1 MSNKEFF
8 NKLVRDKIPELIA
21 SKGGKPEY
29 EIMNDENYI
38 SKLREKLL
46 EESNEV
52 VTAKTKDDIT
62 EELADL
68 LEVMQALASF
78 NEINFADVEKTR
90 KLKKEKRGGFDL
102 KILLKSTEIVDRIQE
117 KRGKKIE

>member
-1 MSNKEFF
+1 MSNREFF

-52 VTAKTKDDIT
+52 LTAKTKDDIT

-102 KILLKSTEIVDRIQE
+102 KILLKSTKIVDRL
-117 KRGKKIE
+117 

>member
-8 NKLVRDKIPELIA
+8 NKLVRDKIPQLIA

-29 EIMNDENYI
+29 EITNDENYI

-117 KRGKKIE
+117 KRGKKID

>member
-117 KRGKKIE
+117 KRGKKID